1 MGLVSLGDR
10 LADWDTKQAIEFPW
24 VELKE
29 DKAYLFFLDQALPK
43 KATEF
48 QYLVVLPEIRS
59 DGETY
64 QTALDCKYFPG
75 LTKMVFSVV
84 IPKSDL
90 FKDPEVRIVLLPKE
104 FKKGSAVEKQL
115 DIELSYDDKELGDIS
130 FPFT

>member
-1 MGLVSLGDR
+1 MALIELGDR
-10 LADWDTKQAIEFPW
+10 MANWETKRAIEFPW

-43 KATEF
+43 RTTEY

-64 QTALDCKYFPG
+64 QTALDCKYFPS
-75 LTKMVFSVV
+75 LTKLVFSVV
-84 IPKSDL
+84 IPKTDL

-104 FKKGSAVEKQL
+104 FKKGSAREKQIE
-115 DIELSYDDKELGDIS
+115 IELSYDDKGLGDIS